1 MQIPYTFGG
10 MQYVFT
16 TKDNIK
22 IAITNEQSSSIS
34 VDEYK
39 KKLPYLINF
48 FAGHKEYFPLT
59 NCYLA
64 NKQYELAEQANEA
77 GVINSAS
84 LKDFRKLYFYCV
96 QATQELNVTKT
107 KRSKLY
113 NKINKALMSVELNRA
128 EYQEFRH
135 YFPMIKELM
144 FDNPHNNPTLLIS
157 LHTNINSD
165 DFDNLSILMRILDE
179 LSEECGVKLD
189 SKHIEIRHNSP
200 NVVDWLPV
208 GNIDQ
213 LLQLLQNTWGVVYPI
228 LSTALQESA
237 NAATV
242 ITGLYGLHKF
252 WKKTK
257 EKREKNTD
265 ATIEIE
271 RKLDHGCNHI
281 NQHLSNDFVEALQ
294 LRIDLLKQEK
304 LWKENKSRNVSL
316 SLQCSDNIINKF
328 QEKIEKLKIA
338 GIYID
343 TVEIQLFDEQ
353 GDALD
358 YLYNSNI
365 ELE

>member
-1 MQIPYTFGG
+1 M
-10 MQYVFT
+10 
-16 TKDNIK
+16 
-22 IAITNEQSSSIS
+22 
-34 VDEYK
+34 
-39 KKLPYLINF
+39 
-48 FAGHKEYFPLT
+48 
-59 NCYLA
+59 A
-64 NKQYELAEQANEA
+64 NQQYELAEQANEA

-113 NKINKALMSVELNRA
+113 NKINKALMSVKLNRA

-213 LLQLLQNTWGVVYPI
+213 LLQLL
-228 LSTALQESA
+228 
-237 NAATV
+237 
-242 ITGLYGLHKF
+242 
-252 WKKTK
+252 
-257 EKREKNTD
+257 
-265 ATIEIE
+265 
-271 RKLDHGCNHI
+271 
-281 NQHLSNDFVEALQ
+281 
-294 LRIDLLKQEK
+294 
-304 LWKENKSRNVSL
+304 
-316 SLQCSDNIINKF
+316 
-328 QEKIEKLKIA
+328 
-338 GIYID
+338 
-343 TVEIQLFDEQ
+343 
-353 GDALD
+353 
-358 YLYNSNI
+358 
-365 ELE
+365 